1 MRECLGREYRMQLP
15 VLLVTIVV
23 LAVTASRAQAMHP
36 FFTDDTGTQG
46 PGGVLVESNVNY
58 LKDNEFKS
66 TVVPVV
72 VTVGIGETMD
82 AVVEMPYLSLHPSTA
97 TGNNESG
104 LSDMFFRFKHR
115 FYEQEKKSGG
125 RDQFEQSLAYQ
136 VAFSQPT
143 GSEEKGL
150 GTGTARWGARLISTT
165 EWQSIEINANL
176 GYESSGKALR
186 RGNFSFDDAV
196 SLSIAAK
203 YERPKPWEPV
213 VELAVTR
220 AKGPDA
226 VTRFA
231 TVLAGMI
238 YEPSEKF
245 YLDGGVRAGLNER
258 SEDYALLAGFGYKF

>member
-1 MRECLGREYRMQLP
+1 MRECFGRAYAMQLP
-15 VLLVTIVV
+15 VLLLTVMILTMI
-23 LAVTASRAQAMHP
+23 APPARAMHP
-36 FFTDDTGTQG
+36 LVTDDAGTQG
-46 PGGVLVESNVNY
+46 PGGVLVESSINY

-66 TVVPVV
+66 TVVPIAI
-72 VTVGIGETMD
+72 TVGIGETMD
-82 AVVEMPYLSLHPSTA
+82 AAVEMPYLSLRPSPA

-104 LSDMFFRFKHR
+104 FSDVFFRFKHR

-143 GSEEKGL
+143 GNEEKGL
-150 GTGTARWGARLISTT
+150 GAGKSRWGARLISTT
-165 EWQSIEINANL
+165 EWESVEINANL
-176 GYESSGKALR
+176 GYVSSGKALR

-220 AKGPDA
+220 VKEPDA
-226 VTRFA
+226 VTRIT
-231 TVLAGMI
+231 TVLVGLI